1 MLAMSTAVS
10 NAVRAHSNQEP
21 VQLQR
26 AVRGLIGWMRPTD
39 AKASLAGPGIQ
50 PTAEHEA
57 IAQRAC
63 AAVTARPVGL
73 DQTGA
78 LSDVPNELADHVQ
91 QLKDNAA
98 SALYF
103 NEGWRVVVAD
113 LTRVCAMQ
121 PHVATDD
128 SSQRAAGLSGDDI
141 RAVAQV
147 TLPVGS
153 LTPIAAAFNEDKKAW
168 VFSSANPN
176 LRVFG
181 HAQGDAPVAPIFGFA
196 VGVSLSFMQVASF
209 NGRLL
214 LRDGYHRAYGLLR
227 RGITRA
233 PVFVREFERFEDMRL
248 PSGMLPQDAYLGLR
262 PPTLADYL
270 NDEVSAEGAALVTQK
285 VVIIQALEVA
295 TLG

>member
-1 MLAMSTAVS
+1 MLAMTTSVS
-10 NAVRAHSNQEP
+10 SAVRALSHQEP

-26 AVRGLIGWMRPTD
+26 AVRALIGWMRATD
-39 AKASLAGPGIQ
+39 AKASLAGPGSQ

-57 IAQRAC
+57 IVQRAC
-63 AAVTARPVGL
+63 AAVIARPVGL
-73 DQTGA
+73 DQTDV
-78 LSDVPNELADHVQ
+78 LSEMANDSADHIQ
-91 QLKDNAA
+91 KLKENPA
-98 SALYF
+98 SAIYF
-103 NEGWRVVVAD
+103 NEGWRVAIAD
-113 LTRVCAMQ
+113 LTRVCAIQ
-121 PHVATDD
+121 PHVSTDD
-128 SSQRAAGLSGDDI
+128 ALQRAEGVTRDDI

-147 TLPVGS
+147 TLPVDS
-153 LTPIAAAFNEDKKAW
+153 STPIAAAFNEDKKAW

-181 HAQGDAPVAPIFGFA
+181 QAQGQLPVAPIFGFA

-262 PPTLADYL
+262 PPMLADYL
-270 NDEVSAEGAALVTQK
+270 NDDVSAEGAALVTQK